1 MRIICGIEN
10 IEGKFRNPVIT
21 MGNFDGVHLAHK
33 SIFDTV
39 IERARAIDGES
50 MVMTFEP
57 HPIKVFQP
65 TAILPLITSY
75 DKKIQLIEEAG
86 IDTLIRVRFSKE
98 FANTSAQDFVTK
110 ILHHKIGMK
119 EIVVGHDCSFG
130 KNRQGN
136 ATLLQE
142 MAKHLDF
149 KVHIMDPMMVDGIPV
164 RSTEIRRLIQDGQ
177 VKKAQTL
184 LGRNYQIKGTVI
196 RGRDR
201 GGRLLGFPTANLM
214 WKEELF
220 PKVGVYAVL
229 AKCQGKTYHA
239 VANIGYSPTFGNK
252 TLSIET
258 HILDF
263 SHDIYDQEIE
273 IDFVDRLR
281 DEKKFP
287 NTQEL
292 AQQIK
297 ADIVRAREI
306 LGKLPNPKH

>member
-1 MRIICGIEN
+1 
-10 IEGKFRNPVIT
+10 
-21 MGNFDGVHLAHK
+21 
-33 SIFDTV
+33 V
-39 IERARAIDGES
+39 IERAKAIDGES

-86 IDTLIRVRFSKE
+86 IDTLIHVRFSKE
-98 FANTSAQDFVTK
+98 FANTTAEDFVTN
-110 ILHHKIGMK
+110 ILHQKIGMR

-130 KNRQGN
+130 KNRQGDV
-136 ATLLQE
+136 ALLQE
-142 MAKHLDF
+142 MAKDLDF
-149 KVHIMDPMMVDGIPV
+149 KVHIMEPMMVDGVPV
-164 RSTEIRRLIQDGQ
+164 RSTEIRRLIQEGQ

-184 LGRNYQIKGTVI
+184 LGRNYEIKGRVI

-201 GGRLLGFPTANLM
+201 GGRVLGFPTANLM
-214 WKEELF
+214 WKDELF
-220 PKVGVYAVL
+220 PKIGVYAVL
-229 AKCQGKTYHA
+229 VNCQGKIYHG

-263 SHDIYDQEIE
+263 NHHIYGQDIE

-292 AQQIK
+292 AQQIR
-297 ADIVRAREI
+297 ADIERAREI
-306 LGKLPNPKH
+306 LGKPSES